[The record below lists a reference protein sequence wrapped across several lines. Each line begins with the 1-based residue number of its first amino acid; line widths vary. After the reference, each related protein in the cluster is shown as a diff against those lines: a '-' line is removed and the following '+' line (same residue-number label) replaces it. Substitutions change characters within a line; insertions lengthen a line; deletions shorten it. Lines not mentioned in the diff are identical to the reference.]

1 MFYVAAVAPAFAAVE
16 VGPECAVAQFEAL
29 VLEGYRGVEILDEQ
43 MNVVSPDHLRLLQQ
57 SRVPIKQDAE
67 TPLRLAC

>member
-43 MNVVSPDHLRLLQQ
+43 MNVVSPDHLRPQP
-57 SRVPIKQDAE
+57 SPVPAQPDAE